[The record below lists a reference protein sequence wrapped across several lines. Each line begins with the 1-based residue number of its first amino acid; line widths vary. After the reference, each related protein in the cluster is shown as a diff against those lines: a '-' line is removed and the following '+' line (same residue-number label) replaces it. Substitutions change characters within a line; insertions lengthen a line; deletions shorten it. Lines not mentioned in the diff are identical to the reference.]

1 MNTEKTGSRG
11 ADKGRGSKR
20 EAAETTW
27 SHPLNPEA
35 GMTPMPSD
43 PREVE
48 AAMRAGRISLRL
60 TPYYGFRY
68 GERGARFTQSD
79 SAFLATLPDHA
90 EATIKRQI
98 EWLAGVLANRGM
110 PSLLLEQHLRV
121 LGRELSRAVP
131 EKRAFYR
138 ALFVASDGLRARRTG
153 LLPESAGRPIGEA
166 FPEAAGLPST
176 RLARGTGHLLVAA
189 VADERAGMPNAV
201 PSLEAFFLD
210 RSVFPERFVA
220 AARQTIERAR
230 RA

>member
-1 MNTEKTGSRG
+1 MNTEGTGSRG
-11 ADKGRGSKR
+11 DKGRGVKR

-48 AAMRAGRISLRL
+48 AALRAGRLSLRM

-68 GERGARFTQSD
+68 GERGVRFTRSD
-79 SAFLATLPDHA
+79 SAFLATLPEHP
-90 EATIKRQI
+90 EATIKRQV
-98 EWLAGVLANRGM
+98 EWLAGVLSNRGM

-121 LGRELSRAVP
+121 LARTLTRAVP
-131 EKRAFYR
+131 EKRDFYR
-138 ALFVASDGLRARRTG
+138 ALFVASEGLRARRTA
-153 LLPESAGRPIGEA
+153 LLPEGVGRPIGET
-166 FPEAAGLPST
+166 FPEAAGLPYT

-201 PSLEAFFLD
+201 PSVEAFFLD
-210 RSVFPERFVA
+210 ATVFPARFVR
-220 AARQTIERAR
+220 AAREAIERAR
-230 RA
+230 AA